1 MRKAI
6 WWNKNFDGYC
16 NLQHFCP
23 TQTNIC
29 GEMKLMKKT
38 IYLKVVFSLE
48 FTLNVVCSI
57 KRNNF

>member
-48 FTLNVVCSI
+48 IYS
-57 KRNNF
+57 